1 MFSNLKN
8 DINKKVFVYIPIFTA
23 RVALRFGIKKV
34 GYFKIK
40 KLLKK
45 SSGKVPSVSV
55 NFRLARK
62 LRKTSRLSAAFFL
75 FTKEKNKPKGFV
87 FRIGAEDEIRTRD
100 GFAKLFFLL
109 VLSFAKSIALQTFCF
124 APQNLR
130 FVGRFRGAHFYGEG
144 RTKILA

>member
-1 MFSNLKN
+1 MFSNLKK
-8 DINKKVFVYIPIFTA
+8 DINKKGFCIYPHFYGEGGTQD
-23 RVALRFGIKKV
+23 FGIKKV
-34 GYFKIK
+34 SYFKIK

-100 GFAKLFFLL
+100 CFAKLFFWL
-109 VLSFAKSIALQTFCF
+109 VLSFAKSIA
-124 APQNLR
+124 
-130 FVGRFRGAHFYGEG
+130 
-144 RTKILA
+144 